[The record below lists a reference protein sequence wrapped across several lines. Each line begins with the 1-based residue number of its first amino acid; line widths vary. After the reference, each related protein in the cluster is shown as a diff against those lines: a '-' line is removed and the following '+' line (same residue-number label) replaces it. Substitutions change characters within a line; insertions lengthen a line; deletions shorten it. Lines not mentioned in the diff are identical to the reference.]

1 MEQKIYGRSENG
13 NIVCLG
19 IRLEDGSIGN
29 MPCLGGRVNNKLLVG
44 NKVVFYNKE
53 KERYYDINV
62 LSYIESKNKR
72 FVVKYQ
78 DEEEKE
84 IFCGAFI
91 KNCKIKN
98 VINEKTNKFY
108 QKENYWVMTIPTKNT
123 KHEKMFN
130 GEEIEVLFDGT
141 EDIVRKIINSKW
153 HLWSNNKQKNSFYI
167 ETSNFNKEGY
177 HINLHQ
183 VVFGKIQEGNVI
195 NHIKR
200 TEDGWKDNRLDN
212 LEEVTKKENAKN
224 KAGAGYPQ
232 KHGKKWIYK
241 FSVDGY
247 TTSTPPKEKYE
258 EVNID
263 ALIVQKHFNFGHRVS
278 EFYLLE
284 NIEEEYKRNIIEF
297 TTQKLINVK
306 NKGKQFTKN
315 KYVVEKD
322 GDKEIVK
329 IFDNVGNY
337 CIIDIED
344 LWILDKGRVAID
356 NRRGYSKI
364 YIENNQYMLHRYIL
378 GIKETNL
385 HGFQVDHKSINPY
398 DNTKENLI
406 ITTIDGNLCNRKGKG
421 YRFRNPSYLIQY
433 NCYWEY
439 ISKHD
444 SINKLKHPSIMNEQE
459 AKEEVFKRKW
469 LANYIRP
476 QFKSYEEY
484 LEFKSTCPID
494 DLDKHW
500 IETKFPNINKI
511 EIPKY
516 EENKEE

>member
-1 MEQKIYGRSENG
+1 MSGNLILNTSSPTNALQAASKGYVDNKITNSVPKVLYNGIIQAQKGVSKSVTISG
-13 NIVCLG
+13 
-19 IRLEDGSIGN
+19 
-29 MPCLGGRVNNKLLVG
+29 
-44 NKVVFYNKE
+44 
-53 KERYYDINV
+53 
-62 LSYIESKNKR
+62 LS
-72 FVVKYQ
+72 
-78 DEEEKE
+78 
-84 IFCGAFI
+84 
-91 KNCKIKN
+91 NCKIIMGHFIILDFA
-98 VINEKTNKFY
+98 VSSF
-108 QKENYWVMTIPTKNT
+108 TI
-123 KHEKMFN
+123 FN
-130 GEEIEVLFDGT
+130 
-141 EDIVRKIINSKW
+141 
-153 HLWSNNKQKNSFYI
+153 
-167 ETSNFNKEGY
+167 
-177 HINLHQ
+177 
-183 VVFGKIQEGNVI
+183 
-195 NHIKR
+195 
-200 TEDGWKDNRLDN
+200 
-212 LEEVTKKENAKN
+212 
-224 KAGAGYPQ
+224 
-232 KHGKKWIYK
+232 
-241 FSVDGY
+241 
-247 TTSTPPKEKYE
+247 
-258 EVNID
+258 
-263 ALIVQKHFNFGHRVS
+263 
-278 EFYLLE
+278 
-284 NIEEEYKRNIIEF
+284 
-297 TTQKLINVK
+297 
-306 NKGKQFTKN
+306 
-315 KYVVEKD
+315 
-322 GDKEIVK
+322 
-329 IFDNVGNY
+329 NVGNY

-444 SINKLKHPSIMNEQE
+444 SINKIKHPSIMNEQE